1 METLPQD
8 VRYGF
13 RMLRASPAFPAVAII
28 ALALGIGAN
37 TAVFSVVNGVLLRP
51 IPFHDSGRLVL
62 LWQRSPG
69 LNITQ
74 DWLSPAQYFDIKNGT
89 DVFEQ
94 TGIAFVNTLN
104 LTDLTQQGD
113 PRPER
118 IGGARVS
125 SSLFP
130 PLGAAPLLGR
140 PFPSEEDQPGSPRT
154 VIISNALWHRRFGA
168 DPGAVGKPVT
178 IDGQDY
184 TIVGVMPADFGLNHE
199 TLPAYHPV
207 ENLDVFMP
215 LPLPAG
221 AEHDRD

>member
-1 METLPQD
+1 METLMQD
-8 VRYGF
+8 LRYGF
-13 RMLRASPAFPAVAII
+13 RMLISKPGFTIVAVL

-37 TAVFSVVNGVLLRP
+37 TVVFSVVNGVLLRP
-51 IPFHDSGRLVL
+51 VPFRDSDRLVL

-94 TGIAFVNTLN
+94 TAIAFVNTLN

-130 PLGAAPLLGR
+130 LLGAAPLLGR
-140 PFPSEEDQPGSPRT
+140 AFLSEEDQPGSPRT

-168 DPGAVGKPVT
+168 DP
-178 IDGQDY
+178 
-184 TIVGVMPADFGLNHE
+184 
-199 TLPAYHPV
+199 
-207 ENLDVFMP
+207 
-215 LPLPAG
+215 
-221 AEHDRD
+221 